1 MISNK
6 YKLSV
11 IYLKHGPYLYLGTK
25 WMLRQK
31 RHKEGNPE
39 KGFVIMLP
47 KECKIWA
54 THYISH
60 DVKVA
65 TLQMV
70 KHLILQLS

>member
-1 MISNK
+1 
-6 YKLSV
+6 
-11 IYLKHGPYLYLGTK
+11 
-25 WMLRQK
+25 MLRQK

-70 KHLILQLS
+70 KHLIIQLS